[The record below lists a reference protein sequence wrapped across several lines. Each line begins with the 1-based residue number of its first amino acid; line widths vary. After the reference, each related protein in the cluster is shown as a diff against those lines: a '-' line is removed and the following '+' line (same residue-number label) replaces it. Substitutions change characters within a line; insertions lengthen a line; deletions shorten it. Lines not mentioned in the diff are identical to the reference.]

1 MDHMHEGHRKRMLRR
16 LEADERSLQDH
27 ELVEILLFNVKPRI
41 NTNETA
47 HRLLAAFGSL
57 DGIYHASYK
66 QLLSVEGV
74 GPETAAYL
82 RINAILNE
90 RMRFNDVNYP
100 AKFNFESYTE
110 FIGKRFHGLTEE
122 IVEVY
127 ALDSS
132 ERVKC
137 SARFTSHNIDKAYVD
152 MDDFTLF
159 LSTNRPHGIVVAHNH
174 PQNRAKAS
182 EDDDSFT
189 AAIAIA
195 CSQRGVVLYDHIIA
209 GSDGF
214 YSYFREGRIQTFRE
228 IYSIKNLLK
237 SNQK

>member
-1 MDHMHEGHRKRMLRR
+1 MLSR

-27 ELVEILLFNVKPRI
+27 ELIEILLFNVKPRI
-41 NTNETA
+41 DTNETA

-57 DGIYHASYK
+57 DGIYHASFK

-82 RINAILNE
+82 RINAICNE
-90 RMRFNDVNYP
+90 RMRFNDACYP

-110 FIGKRFHGLTEE
+110 FIGKRFYGLTEE
-122 IVEVY
+122 VVEVY

-137 SARFTSHNIDKAYVD
+137 SARFTSHNVDKAYVD

-159 LSTNRPHGIVVAHNH
+159 LSTNRPHGIVLAHNH
-174 PQNRAKAS
+174 PQAKAKPS
-182 EDDDSFT
+182 EDDDRFT
-189 AAIAIA
+189 ATVAIA
-195 CSQRGVVLYDHIIA
+195 CSQRDVILYDHIIA

-214 YSYFREGRIQTFRE
+214 YSYFLDGRIQSFRE
-228 IYSIKNLLK
+228 NYSMNNLLK
-237 SNQK
+237 SNKK